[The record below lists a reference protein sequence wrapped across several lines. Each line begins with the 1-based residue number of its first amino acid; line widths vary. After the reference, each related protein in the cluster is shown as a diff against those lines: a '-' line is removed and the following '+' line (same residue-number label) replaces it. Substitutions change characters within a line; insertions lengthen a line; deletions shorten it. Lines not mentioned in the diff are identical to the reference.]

1 MSREEGEAMG
11 SGRPKTRTLYSLFS
25 KVPVSRPMISS
36 ADEEA
41 FQGLPSDLTGFT
53 WVLYFRFSRSRGLKQ
68 SKKARKREE

>member
-1 MSREEGEAMG
+1 MG

-41 FQGLPSDLTGFT
+41 FQGLLSDFTGF
-53 WVLYFRFSRSRGLKQ
+53 S
-68 SKKARKREE
+68 